1 MNQEVSGMKTALND
15 TRTVNRNFETI
26 AWGALFIWW
35 GVTELFNFLPH
46 GTGAIGIGL
55 ILLGLNA
62 ARSLNGIPARG
73 FTTTLG
79 ILALV
84 WGGLELAASV
94 LSLPFELPVFA
105 ILLIVLGL
113 ILLARELAGSQN
125 H

>member
-1 MNQEVSGMKTALND
+1 MNDIRMNNRSLEAL
-15 TRTVNRNFETI
+15 

-35 GVTELFNFLPH
+35 GITELVPFLPQ

-62 ARSLNGIPARG
+62 ARHFNSIATSG

-84 WGGLELAASV
+84 WGGMELAGAA
-94 LSLPFELPVFA
+94 LRLPFELPIFA
-105 ILLIVLGL
+105 VLLLVLGL
-113 ILLARELAGSQN
+113 IVLARELVSRRIQ
-125 H
+125 